1 VFNSRKVSQER
12 VMGISF
18 VDILIQA
25 VFLLLL
31 ILMVGYVDPLDQ
43 QIKFEFSEAGKDLC
57 NKLDKDSPVAC
68 VEYIKDKDVNVSKA
82 GPKPVDP
89 SQDFCKNRE
98 LSPEECKNTLDK
110 MASDINLWPCI
121 PPSSTTQLTKSTFW
135 IISAPGEIEFN
146 RFSKE
151 YIKYLSD
158 KGFTEKLSRVEAINA
173 SGKKVYS
180 PNDVISTFGFIREDH
195 CFHEHSISRT
205 GKFSDSDLA
214 KDTAA
219 IRSLRG
225 G

>member
-1 VFNSRKVSQER
+1 VFNSKKVSQER

-43 QIKFEFSEAGKDLC
+43 VNFEFSEAGKDLC
-57 NKLDKDSPVAC
+57 HKLDKDSPGAC
-68 VEYIKDKDVNVSKA
+68 VEYIKDKDVNVAKA

-89 SQDFCKNRE
+89 SQDFCKKRQ
-98 LSPEECKNTLDK
+98 LSPEDCKNTLDK
-110 MASDINLWPCI
+110 LAADINLWPCI
-121 PPSSTTQLTKSTFW
+121 PPSSTSQLTKSTFW
-135 IISAPGEIEFN
+135 VIHAPGEIEFN

-158 KGFTEKLSRVEAINA
+158 NGFSEKLSKVVAINE
-173 SGKKVYS
+173 SGRKIYS
-180 PNDVISTFGFIREDH
+180 ADDVISTFGFIREDQ
-195 CFHEHSISRT
+195 CFHDYSISRP
-205 GKFSDSDLA
+205 GKFSDTDLA
-214 KDTAA
+214 RDTAA

>member
-1 VFNSRKVSQER
+1 MFNSRKVSQER

-43 QIKFEFSEAGKDLC
+43 IKFEFAEAGKDLC
-57 NKLDKDSPVAC
+57 HKLYKDSPGAC
-68 VEYIKDKDVNVSKA
+68 VEYIKDKDVNVVKA
-82 GPKPVDP
+82 GPKPIDP
-89 SQDFCKNRE
+89 SEDFCSKRQ
-98 LSPEECKNTLDK
+98 LSPEDCKNTLDK

-135 IISAPGEIEFN
+135 IISAPGEIEFS
-146 RFSKE
+146 RFSTE

-158 KGFTEKLSRVEAINA
+158 KGFSEKLSRVEAINA
-173 SGKKVYS
+173 SGKKIYS
-180 PNDVISTFGFIREDH
+180 ANDVISTFSFIREDQ
-195 CFHEHSISRT
+195 CFHDYSISRT
-205 GKFSDSDLA
+205 GKFSDKDLA
-214 KDTAA
+214 RDTAA

>member
-43 QIKFEFSEAGKDLC
+43 IKFEFAEAGKDLC
-57 NKLDKDSPVAC
+57 HKLDKDSPRAC
-68 VEYIKDKDVNVSKA
+68 VEYIKDKEVNVAKA
-82 GPKPVDP
+82 GPKPIDP
-89 SQDFCKNRE
+89 SEDFCNKRQ
-98 LSPEECKNTLDK
+98 LSPEECKSTLDK
-110 MASDINLWPCI
+110 MAADINLWPCI

-135 IISAPGEIEFN
+135 IISAPGEIEFK
-146 RFSKE
+146 RFSEE
-151 YIKYLSD
+151 YIKYLKD
-158 KGFTEKLSRVEAINA
+158 NGFSEKLSRVDAIN
-173 SGKKVYS
+173 SRGKKIYS
-180 PNDVISTFGFIREDH
+180 ADEVISIFGFIREDQ
-195 CFHEHSISRT
+195 CFHDYSISRP
-205 GKFSDSDLA
+205 GKFSDADLA

>member
-1 VFNSRKVSQER
+1 MFNSRKVSQER

-43 QIKFEFSEAGKDLC
+43 IKFEFAEAGKDLC

-68 VEYIKDKDVNVSKA
+68 VEYIKGKDVNVVKA
-82 GPKPVDP
+82 GPKPIDP
-89 SQDFCKNRE
+89 SEDFCSKRQ
-98 LSPEECKNTLDK
+98 LSPEDCKNTLDK

-135 IISAPGEIEFN
+135 IISAPGEIEFK
-146 RFSKE
+146 RFSEE
-151 YIKYLSD
+151 YIKYLKD
-158 KGFTEKLSRVEAINA
+158 NGFSEKLSKVEAINA
-173 SGKKVYS
+173 SGKKIYT
-180 PNDVISTFGFIREDH
+180 PNDVISTFDFIREDQ
-195 CFHEHSISRT
+195 CFHDYSISRT
-205 GKFSDSDLA
+205 GKFSDKDLA
-214 KDTAA
+214 RDTAA

>member
-1 VFNSRKVSQER
+1 MFNSRKVSQER

-43 QIKFEFSEAGKDLC
+43 IKFEFAEAGKDLC
-57 NKLDKDSPVAC
+57 HKLDKDSPRAC
-68 VEYIKDKDVNVSKA
+68 VEYIKDKEVNVAKA
-82 GPKPVDP
+82 GPKPIDP
-89 SQDFCKNRE
+89 SEDFCNKRQ
-98 LSPEECKNTLDK
+98 LSPEECKSTLDK
-110 MASDINLWPCI
+110 MAADINLWPCI

-135 IISAPGEIEFN
+135 IISAPGEIEFK
-146 RFSKE
+146 RFSEE
-151 YIKYLSD
+151 YIKYLKD
-158 KGFTEKLSRVEAINA
+158 NGFSEKLSRVDAIN
-173 SGKKVYS
+173 SRGKKIYS
-180 PNDVISTFGFIREDH
+180 ADEVISIFGFIREDQ
-195 CFHEHSISRT
+195 CFHDYSISRP
-205 GKFSDSDLA
+205 GKFSDADLA